1 MNAIEVVKQRV
12 AEILA
17 AFSLLTRL
25 LVPLQASASARGAV
39 WAYPIVGAVVGALAG
54 AVYWSAIALS
64 LPPPLAAIFAILAA
78 VLATGALHEDGL
90 ADFCD
95 GLGGATPADRLSI
108 MRDRRIGSYG
118 TIALILSL
126 AARLAAVASIAS
138 PGAVLASLV
147 VAGAAGRTSAVFIMV
162 ALPPARSDGLSAS
175 VGRPPG
181 NAAAVAGVVTFLFCW
196 LLVGFGA
203 ALLTLAVAAAIA
215 LAVGR
220 YARAKLGG
228 QTGDVLGAAIQ
239 ISECLTLALLASLG
253 VPVR

>member
-1 MNAIEVVKQRV
+1 MNAVEVGKQRL

-17 AFSLLTRL
+17 AFALLTRL
-25 LVPLQASASARGAV
+25 AVPLQASTSGRSAV

-54 AVYWSAIALS
+54 ALYWIAIALS
-64 LPPPLAAIFAILAA
+64 LPAPLAAIFAILAA

-126 AARLAAVASIAS
+126 AARVAAVASIAS
-138 PGAVLASLV
+138 PSAVLASLI
-147 VAGAAGRTSAVFIMV
+147 VAGAAARASAVFIMV

-181 NAAAVAGVVTFLFCW
+181 NAATVAGVFTFLLCC

-203 ALLTLAVAAAIA
+203 ALLTIAVAVAIA

-239 ISECLTLALLASLG
+239 ISECLTLALLGSH
-253 VPVR
+253 